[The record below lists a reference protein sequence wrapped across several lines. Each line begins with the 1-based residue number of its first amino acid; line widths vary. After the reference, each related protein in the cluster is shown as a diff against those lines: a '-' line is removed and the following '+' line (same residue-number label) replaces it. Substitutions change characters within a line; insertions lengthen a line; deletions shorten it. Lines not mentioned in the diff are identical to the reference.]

1 VARIP
6 LPSGG
11 IGNKGDK
18 DNPDI
23 LFFFFKDT
31 LLFLVDVYAT
41 VSDPMLAYGY
51 GV

>member
-1 VARIP
+1 MARIP